1 MEMVHLTTSRQ
12 KRAYLMAYLVEWH
25 LEQKLAPLLFRD
37 DDRETARK
45 ERPSPVAPAKVSSAA
60 KKKAG
65 RKRTRDG
72 FPVHSMTTLLADL
85 GTLTLN
91 DVCLPKYP
99 DHAFTIISEPKP
111 LQRKALALLGL
122 NR

>member
-1 MEMVHLTTSRQ
+1 MI
-12 KRAYLMAYLVEWH
+12 AYLVEWY

-37 DDRETARK
+37 DDKETAHK
-45 ERPSPVAPAKVSSAA
+45 ERSSTVAPAKVLSAA
-60 KKKAG
+60 KKKAD
-65 RKRTRDG
+65 RKRTRDN

-99 DHAFTIISEPKP
+99 DHAFTVISEPTP
-111 LQRKALALLGL
+111 LQRKALELLGL

>member
-1 MEMVHLTTSRQ
+1 MI
-12 KRAYLMAYLVEWH
+12 AYLVEWH

-37 DDRETARK
+37 DDKETAHK
-45 ERPSPVAPAKVSSAA
+45 ERSSTSPVAPAKASPAA
-60 KKKAG
+60 KKKAD
-65 RKRTRDG
+65 RKRTRDN

-85 GTLTLN
+85 GTWTLK

-99 DHAFTIISEPKP
+99 DHAFTVISEPTS